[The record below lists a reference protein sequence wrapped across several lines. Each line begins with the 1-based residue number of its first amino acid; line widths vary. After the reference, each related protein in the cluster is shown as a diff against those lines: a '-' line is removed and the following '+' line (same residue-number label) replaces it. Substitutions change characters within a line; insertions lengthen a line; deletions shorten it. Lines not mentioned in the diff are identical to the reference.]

1 MKFKCFLK
9 DKIFYI
15 ISLLTLLIFTE
26 LLFYIFKVNKYVVI
40 YVTFFVIFFFILILV
55 VEYLR
60 KRAFYNKFKQNLS
73 NLDRKNLILELIKRP
88 NFLDGKILYDSI
100 DDIVRYMSD
109 EINKYKYM
117 GEEYR
122 EYIELWVHE
131 IKTPIA
137 SSKLIIENNRNKIT
151 ESIDEELNK
160 INDFIEQV
168 LYYAKSSVVE
178 KDYIIKENILQ
189 NIINNVIKKNKNDL
203 INKKVQV
210 MLENLNV
217 SIKTDSKWLEY
228 VINQIVTNSIKYS
241 KDENIKLKIYSKKFK
256 ECVKLYIEDNGI
268 GISKEDIGRVFD
280 KGFTGNNGRKYI
292 KSTGMGLY
300 LCKNL
305 LQKLGHDIYINSKQ
319 NVGTRVVI
327 VFPINSLINE
337 II

>member
-1 MKFKCFLK
+1 MRFTYFLK

-15 ISLLTLLIFTE
+15 ISLILLLIFTE

-137 SSKLIIENNRNKIT
+137 SSKLIIENNKNEIT

-241 KDENIKLKIYSKKFK
+241 KDEDIKLKIYSKKFK
-256 ECVKLYIEDNGI
+256 ECIKLYIEDNGI

>member
-40 YVTFFVIFFFILILV
+40 YVTFFVIFFFMLILV
-55 VEYLR
+55 AEYLR
-60 KRAFYNKFKQNLS
+60 KRTFYNKFKQNLS

-241 KDENIKLKIYSKKFK
+241 KDEDIKLKIYSKKFK
-256 ECVKLYIEDNGI
+256 ECIKLYIEDNGI

>member
-15 ISLLTLLIFTE
+15 ISLLTLLIVTE

-137 SSKLIIENNRNKIT
+137 SSKLIIENNKNEIT

-241 KDENIKLKIYSKKFK
+241 KDEDIKLKIYSKKFK
-256 ECVKLYIEDNGI
+256 ECIKLYIEDNGI

>member
-1 MKFKCFLK
+1 MNFTYFLK

-15 ISLLTLLIFTE
+15 ISLILLLIFTE

-40 YVTFFVIFFFILILV
+40 YVTFFVIFLFILILV

-241 KDENIKLKIYSKKFK
+241 KDEDIKLKIYSKKFK
-256 ECVKLYIEDNGI
+256 ECIKLYIEDNGI

>member
-137 SSKLIIENNRNKIT
+137 SSKLIIENNKNEIT

-241 KDENIKLKIYSKKFK
+241 KDEDIKLKIYSKKFK
-256 ECVKLYIEDNGI
+256 ECIKLYIEDNGI

>member
-1 MKFKCFLK
+1 MKFTCFFK

-15 ISLLTLLIFTE
+15 ISLILLLIFTE
-26 LLFYIFKVNKYVVI
+26 LIFYIFKVNKYVVI
-40 YVTFFVIFFFILILV
+40 YVTFFVIFLFILILV

>member
-1 MKFKCFLK
+1 MNFTYFLK

-15 ISLLTLLIFTE
+15 ISLILLLIFTE

-40 YVTFFVIFFFILILV
+40 YVTFFVIFLFILILV

-137 SSKLIIENNRNKIT
+137 SSKLIIENNKNEIT

-241 KDENIKLKIYSKKFK
+241 KDEDIKLKIYSKKFK
-256 ECVKLYIEDNGI
+256 ECIKLYIEDNGI

>member
-1 MKFKCFLK
+1 MKFTCFFK

-15 ISLLTLLIFTE
+15 ISLILLLIFTE
-26 LLFYIFKVNKYVVI
+26 LIFYIFKVNKYVVI

-241 KDENIKLKIYSKKFK
+241 KDEDIKLKIYSKKFK
-256 ECVKLYIEDNGI
+256 ECIKLYIEDNGI

>member
-1 MKFKCFLK
+1 MKFTCFFK

-15 ISLLTLLIFTE
+15 ISLILLLIFTE
-26 LLFYIFKVNKYVVI
+26 LIFYIFKVNKYVVI

-60 KRAFYNKFKQNLS
+60 KRAFYNKFKKNLS

-137 SSKLIIENNRNKIT
+137 SSKLIIENNKNEIT

-217 SIKTDSKWLEY
+217 RIKTDSKWLEY

-241 KDENIKLKIYSKKFK
+241 KDEDIKLKIYSKKFK
-256 ECVKLYIEDNGI
+256 ECIKLYIEDNGI

>member
-1 MKFKCFLK
+1 MNFKCFLK

-15 ISLLTLLIFTE
+15 ISLISLLIFTE

-228 VINQIVTNSIKYS
+228 VINQIVTNSVKYS
-241 KDENIKLKIYSKKFK
+241 KDEDIKLKIYSKKFK
-256 ECVKLYIEDNGI
+256 ECIKLYIEDNGI

>member
-1 MKFKCFLK
+1 
-9 DKIFYI
+9 
-15 ISLLTLLIFTE
+15 
-26 LLFYIFKVNKYVVI
+26 
-40 YVTFFVIFFFILILV
+40 
-55 VEYLR
+55 
-60 KRAFYNKFKQNLS
+60 
-73 NLDRKNLILELIKRP
+73 
-88 NFLDGKILYDSI
+88 
-100 DDIVRYMSD
+100 
-109 EINKYKYM
+109 
-117 GEEYR
+117 
-122 EYIELWVHE
+122 
-131 IKTPIA
+131 
-137 SSKLIIENNRNKIT
+137 
-151 ESIDEELNK
+151 
-160 INDFIEQV
+160 
-168 LYYAKSSVVE
+168 
-178 KDYIIKENILQ
+178 
-189 NIINNVIKKNKNDL
+189 
-203 INKKVQV
+203 

-241 KDENIKLKIYSKKFK
+241 KDEDIKLKIYSKKFK
-256 ECVKLYIEDNGI
+256 ECIKLYIEDNGI

>member
-15 ISLLTLLIFTE
+15 ISLISLLIFTE

-40 YVTFFVIFFFILILV
+40 YVTFFVIFFFMLILV
-55 VEYLR
+55 AEYLR
-60 KRAFYNKFKQNLS
+60 KRTFYNKFKQNLS

-241 KDENIKLKIYSKKFK
+241 KDEDIKLKIYSKKFK
-256 ECVKLYIEDNGI
+256 ECIKLYIEDNGI

>member
-1 MKFKCFLK
+1 MRFTYFLK

-15 ISLLTLLIFTE
+15 ISLILLLIFTE

>member
-1 MKFKCFLK
+1 MRFTYFLK

-137 SSKLIIENNRNKIT
+137 SSKLIIENNKNEIT

-241 KDENIKLKIYSKKFK
+241 KDEDIKLKIYSKKFK
-256 ECVKLYIEDNGI
+256 ECIKLYIEDNGI

>member
-1 MKFKCFLK
+1 M
-9 DKIFYI
+9 
-15 ISLLTLLIFTE
+15 
-26 LLFYIFKVNKYVVI
+26 
-40 YVTFFVIFFFILILV
+40 LILV
-55 VEYLR
+55 AEYLR
-60 KRAFYNKFKQNLS
+60 KRTFYNKFKQNLS

-137 SSKLIIENNRNKIT
+137 SSKLIIENNKNEIT

-241 KDENIKLKIYSKKFK
+241 KDEDIKLKIYSKKFK
-256 ECVKLYIEDNGI
+256 ECIKLYIEDNGI